1 MIEGLVN
8 AAYEP
13 VVPLIVRGPTGE
25 TREVDAVIDAAFN
38 RFLTLS
44 PTLVTELA
52 LPFIGVSRVVLAH
65 GSEETLDMDDVT
77 VLWDGQPPDVDAF
90 VADAT
95 CLVGVFLLDGH
106 VLQAPVQMQVRDGGR
121 VVIEA
126 DE

>member
-8 AAYEP
+8 AASEP

-25 TREVDAVIDAAFN
+25 TREVDAVIDTGFN

-44 PTLVTELA
+44 PTLVAELA

-77 VLWDGQPPDVDAF
+77 VLWDGQPRDVDAF

-95 CLVGVFLLDGH
+95 PLVGMSLLDGH